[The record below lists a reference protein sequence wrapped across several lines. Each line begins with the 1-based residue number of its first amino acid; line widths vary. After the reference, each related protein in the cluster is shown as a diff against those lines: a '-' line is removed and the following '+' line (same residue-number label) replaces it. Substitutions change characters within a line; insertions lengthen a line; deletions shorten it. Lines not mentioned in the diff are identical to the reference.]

1 MDSLTEG
8 PTVLVVASGVAIFT
22 LLLASVLLAIIVVLR
37 IRAQRR
43 DRRDKQA
50 RQYWVEVLQRE
61 LAGETVPVKQLQR
74 DEVIG
79 FIEAWNALCETLPDA
94 SVRRL
99 ASLGHRVGLAEAS
112 QRMLRG
118 SYHDRAMTIIALGH
132 LRDRHLY
139 DQLVK
144 FLDDR
149 SPIVSLCA
157 ARALAQVDPPRAM
170 SAFVPMIAQREDW
183 VPGSVAR
190 ILAENVDG
198 SAAREIS
205 NALLRANAD
214 STVKLVRFL
223 ADIDPHRAAVVVR
236 QLLDGHVDDHIISVC
251 LQLINDSQD
260 RERVIGFLSASRWHV
275 RMHAAAALGRIGSN
289 GDRAR
294 LEALL
299 SDSVWWVR
307 YRTAQALLALPGMG
321 VEALREVQTRHA
333 DTYGRDII
341 EQVLSEHALR
351 SAT

>member
-22 LLLASVLLAIIVVLR
+22 LLLASVLLGIIVFLR
-37 IRAQRR
+37 VRAQRR
-43 DRRDKQA
+43 DQRDARA
-50 RQYWVEVLQRE
+50 RQYWTEVLQRE
-61 LAGETVPVKQLQR
+61 LAGETVPVTRLR
-74 DEVIG
+74 REEASG
-79 FIEAWNALCETLPDA
+79 FIEAWNALCETLPEA

-99 ASLGHRVGLAEAS
+99 APLGHRVGLAEAA

-170 SAFVPMIAQREDW
+170 AAFVPMIAQREDW

-198 SAAREIS
+198 SAAHEIS

-223 ADIDPHRAAVVVR
+223 ADIDPQRAAVVVR

-251 LQLINDSQD
+251 LQLITDPQD
-260 RERVIGFLSASRWHV
+260 RERVIGFLTASRWHV
-275 RMHAAAALGRIGSN
+275 RMHAAAALGRIGGN
-289 GDRAR
+289 GDSMR

-307 YRTAQALLALPGMG
+307 YRTAQALLGLPGMG
-321 VEALREVQTRHA
+321 ADALRELQSRHGDA
-333 DTYGRDII
+333 YGRDII
-341 EQVLSEHALR
+341 EHVLSEHALR
-351 SAT
+351 SSI

>member
-22 LLLASVLLAIIVVLR
+22 LLLASVLLAIIVFLR
-37 IRAQRR
+37 ARAQRR
-43 DRRDKQA
+43 DQRDAQA
-50 RQYWVEVLQRE
+50 RHYWTDVLQRE
-61 LAGETVPVKQLQR
+61 LAGETVPVKRLQR

-79 FIEAWNALCETLPDA
+79 FIEAWNALCETLPEA

-99 ASLGHRVGLAEAS
+99 AALGHRVGLAEAS

-139 DQLVK
+139 DQLAP

-170 SAFVPMIAQREDW
+170 SAFVPMIAEREDW

-223 ADIDPHRAAVVVR
+223 ADIDPQRAAVVVR

-251 LQLINDSQD
+251 LQLITDAQD
-260 RERVIGFLSASRWHV
+260 RERVIGFLAASRWHV
-275 RMHAAAALGRIGSN
+275 RMHAAAALGRIGTAA
-289 GDRAR
+289 DRGR
-294 LEALL
+294 LEMLL

-307 YRTAQALLALPGMG
+307 YRTAQALLVLPGMG
-321 VEALREVQTRHA
+321 ADALREIQLRHTDA
-333 DTYGRDII
+333 YGRDII
-341 EQVLSEHALR
+341 EQVLSEHALK
-351 SAT
+351 SSV

>member
-22 LLLASVLLAIIVVLR
+22 LLLASVLLAIIVFLR

-43 DRRDKQA
+43 DRRDQQA
-50 RQYWVEVLQRE
+50 RKYWAEVLQRE
-61 LAGETVPVKQLQR
+61 LAGETVPVKLLQR

-144 FLDDR
+144 FLNDR

-223 ADIDPHRAAVVVR
+223 ADIDPQRAAVVVR

-289 GDRAR
+289 GDRVR